1 MCFHNSMSAKS
12 QKLAARYNL
21 KTDIVEIYKEILEE
35 NYHVNAFTH
44 PLYPIVRGDSE
55 LQAFHWGLVPFWVKS
70 EEQAKEIENMTINA
84 KADTVFEKPSFRHS
98 IMSKRCIVPSTGF
111 FEWRHEGKDKIPYF
125 IHVKNEDI
133 FSMAGIFD
141 VWNNPQTGEIYHS
154 FSIITSGANSL
165 MEYIHNTKKRMPV
178 ILSPEDEQRWIDP
191 NLNKEGIKE
200 LLKPFDA
207 DKMNAYII
215 NKDFLKK
222 NPKDKSIIEA
232 A

>member
-1 MCFHNSMSAKS
+1 MSAKAK
-12 QKLAARYNL
+12 KLAARYNL

-44 PLYPIVRGDSE
+44 PLYPIATGDNE

-125 IHVKNEDI
+125 IQVKNEDI

-154 FSIITSGANSL
+154 FSIITSEANSL

-178 ILSPEDEQRWIDP
+178 ILSSEDEQRWIDP
-191 NLNKEGIKE
+191 DLNKEGIKE
-200 LLKPFDA
+200 LLKPLDA
-207 DKMNAYII
+207 NKMSAYII
-215 NKDFLKK
+215 NKDFLRKDS
-222 NPKDKSIIEA
+222 KDKSIIEA

>member
-1 MCFHNSMSAKS
+1 MSAKA

-44 PLYPIVRGDSE
+44 PSYPIVTGDSE

-111 FEWRHEGKDKIPYF
+111 FEWRHEGKDKVPYF
-125 IHVKNEDI
+125 IQVINEEI

-154 FSIITSGANSL
+154 FSIITSEANSL

-178 ILSPEDEQRWIDP
+178 ILSPEDEKRWIDP
-191 NLNKEGIKE
+191 NLNKEGIKD

-215 NKDFLKK
+215 NKDFLRK
-222 NPKDKSIIEA
+222 NSKDKSIIEA

>member
-1 MCFHNSMSAKS
+1 MSAKAK
-12 QKLAARYNL
+12 KLAARYNL

-44 PLYPIVRGDSE
+44 PLYPIATGDNE

-125 IHVKNEDI
+125 IQVKNEDI

-154 FSIITSGANSL
+154 FSIITSEANSL

-178 ILSPEDEQRWIDP
+178 ILSSEDEQRWIDP
-191 NLNKEGIKE
+191 DLNKEGIKE
-200 LLKPFDA
+200 LLKPLDA
-207 DKMNAYII
+207 NKMSAYII

>member
-1 MCFHNSMSAKS
+1 MSAKAK
-12 QKLAARYNL
+12 KLAARYNL

-44 PLYPIVRGDSE
+44 PLYPIATGDNE

-125 IHVKNEDI
+125 IQVKNEDI

-141 VWNNPQTGEIYHS
+141 VWNNPQTGKIYHS
-154 FSIITSGANSL
+154 FSIITSEANSL

-178 ILSPEDEQRWIDP
+178 ILSSEDEQRWIDP
-191 NLNKEGIKE
+191 DLNKEGIKE
-200 LLKPFDA
+200 LLKPLDA
-207 DKMNAYII
+207 NKMSAYII

>member
-1 MCFHNSMSAKS
+1 MSAKS

-44 PLYPIVRGDSE
+44 PLYPIATGDNE

-125 IHVKNEDI
+125 IQVKNEDI

-154 FSIITSGANSL
+154 FSIITSEANSL

-178 ILSPEDEQRWIDP
+178 ILSSEDEQRWIDP
-191 NLNKEGIKE
+191 DLNKEGIKE

-207 DKMNAYII
+207 NKMNAYII

>member
-1 MCFHNSMSAKS
+1 MSAKAK
-12 QKLAARYNL
+12 KLAARYNL

-44 PLYPIVRGDSE
+44 PLYPIVTGDNE

-111 FEWRHEGKDKIPYF
+111 FEWRHEEKDKIPYF
-125 IHVKNEDI
+125 IQVKNEDI

-154 FSIITSGANSL
+154 FSIITSEANSL

>member
-1 MCFHNSMSAKS
+1 MSAKS

-44 PLYPIVRGDSE
+44 PLYPIVTGDNE

-125 IHVKNEDI
+125 IQVKNEDI

-154 FSIITSGANSL
+154 FSIITSEANSL

-178 ILSPEDEQRWIDP
+178 ILSPEDEKRWIDP
-191 NLNKEGIKE
+191 NLNKEDIKD

-207 DKMNAYII
+207 DKMSAYII

>member
-1 MCFHNSMSAKS
+1 MSAKAK
-12 QKLAARYNL
+12 KLAARYNL

-44 PLYPIVRGDSE
+44 PLYPIATGDNE

-125 IHVKNEDI
+125 IQVKNEDI

-154 FSIITSGANSL
+154 FSIITSEANSL

-178 ILSPEDEQRWIDP
+178 ILSSEDEQRWIDP
-191 NLNKEGIKE
+191 DLNKEGIKE

-207 DKMNAYII
+207 NKMNAYII

>member
-44 PLYPIVRGDSE
+44 PLYPIVTGDNE

-111 FEWRHEGKDKIPYF
+111 FEWRHEEKDKIPYF
-125 IHVKNEDI
+125 IQVKNEDI

-154 FSIITSGANSL
+154 FSIITSEANSL

>member
-44 PLYPIVRGDSE
+44 PLYPIVTGDNE

-111 FEWRHEGKDKIPYF
+111 FEWRHEEKDKIPYF
-125 IHVKNEDI
+125 IQVKNEDI

-154 FSIITSGANSL
+154 FSIITSEANSL

-200 LLKPFDA
+200 LLKPLDA
-207 DKMNAYII
+207 NKMSAYII